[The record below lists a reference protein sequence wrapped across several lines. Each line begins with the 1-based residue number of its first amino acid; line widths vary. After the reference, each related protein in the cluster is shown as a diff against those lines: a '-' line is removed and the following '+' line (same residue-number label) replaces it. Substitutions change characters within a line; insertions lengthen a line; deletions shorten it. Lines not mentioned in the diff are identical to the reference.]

1 MIGVRSTLP
10 AGNCIYRL
18 YDCGIYWR
26 MDTELPSSV
35 YDVPIDEV
43 NLSERDMRSFPFASC
58 EHIANGSSCVSYSP
72 CKESVDNM
80 IAGCAARR
88 TISHDVTQRRILPV
102 YSVSR
107 FREQAARVT
116 YTTRNYFHP
125 LLERQIT
132 DPTLLLGC
140 SSVNARM
147 SETCE
152 QAASRPSCRRVAEA
166 DPQADYL

>member
-1 MIGVRSTLP
+1 
-10 AGNCIYRL
+10 
-18 YDCGIYWR
+18 
-26 MDTELPSSV
+26 
-35 YDVPIDEV
+35 
-43 NLSERDMRSFPFASC
+43 
-58 EHIANGSSCVSYSP
+58 
-72 CKESVDNM
+72 M

-107 FREQAARVT
+107 FREQAARLVT
-116 YTTRNYFHP
+116 DTTRNYFHP

-140 SSVNARM
+140 ISVNARM

-152 QAASRPSCRRVAEA
+152 QAASRAFLPPRAEA